1 MNWIDKHNANKKLS
15 IYTSIISFFLGCIW
29 VFVNLIWRGRTV
41 TKEEAIAVVIILLG
55 LNAVS
60 FGSDLRGFLKILKN
74 DKVLRLICN
83 FIIVVVLGFTFNIV
97 TGISIA
103 LITSL
108 SKELYDEIKYKGWSW
123 DNLIAD
129 LIGIALGIIVV

>member
-15 IYTSIISFFLGCIW
+15 IYTSIISFLLGCIW

-60 FGSDLRGFLKILKN
+60 FGSDLRGFLKILKGGN
-74 DKVLRLICN
+74 DK
-83 FIIVVVLGFTFNIV
+83 
-97 TGISIA
+97 
-103 LITSL
+103 
-108 SKELYDEIKYKGWSW
+108 KEIKENNENS
-123 DNLIAD
+123 
-129 LIGIALGIIVV
+129 

>member
-1 MNWIDKHNANKKLS
+1 MSILNFTDKHNANKKLS
-15 IYTSIISFFLGCIW
+15 IYTSIISFLLGCIW

-74 DKVLRLICN
+74 DNNK
-83 FIIVVVLGFTFNIV
+83 
-97 TGISIA
+97 
-103 LITSL
+103 
-108 SKELYDEIKYKGWSW
+108 KEAKENN
-123 DNLIAD
+123 DN
-129 LIGIALGIIVV
+129 